1 MVAPRGRHV
10 SGGWTKVNFA
20 ILLHLLLSNNAANAD
35 VIMSHQETLDQR
47 NFKQNVNV
55 YHFIQQHNLTTDT
68 RRLDKYLDSV
78 TTWSTDCVPTF
89 CVLKMLDHEEGVA
102 FLPQE
107 DKEKDGVNGSA
118 ANEEHGKKGGIPASA
133 SLHGNKEV
141 DSQRNFDPDTGK
153 IKIYIED

>member
-1 MVAPRGRHV
+1 M
-10 SGGWTKVNFA
+10 
-20 ILLHLLLSNNAANAD
+20 
-35 VIMSHQETLDQR
+35 
-47 NFKQNVNV
+47 
-55 YHFIQQHNLTTDT
+55 
-68 RRLDKYLDSV
+68 
-78 TTWSTDCVPTF
+78 
-89 CVLKMLDHEEGVA
+89 A

-118 ANEEHGKKGGIPASA
+118 ANEEHGKKGDIPASA